1 MASFKSV
8 KFKVIRYFLTFEPLF
23 LGITSCAQFMNID
36 SYLVILKTAKND
48 TNKVLLRRSIW
59 WPKGKKI

>member
-8 KFKVIRYFLTFEPLF
+8 KFKVIRYFLAFCSIIIGYTTF
-23 LGITSCAQFMNID
+23 AQLMNID
-36 SYLVILKTAKND
+36 SCLTILKTAKND